1 MDQDQD
7 GEVSPYMIRATCK
20 QMGVTDDLMQARLKR
35 LLAQETDCVT
45 ALVENMPLLTTSQ
58 YMKMRQIIANMYQV
72 AGAHDCPEHILDVL
86 ADPED
91 ATDEQIEAMLPYHI
105 IEPAV
110 IEAPMIG
117 GERAHFESLI
127 AKFPP
132 RSMQDAED
140 YFVFGIQHQM
150 SKGQSPLPRVCG
162 VSRDAESPGGKS
174 ILVSFDR
181 ELSDDELRRLHDIL
195 AARES

>member
-1 MDQDQD
+1 MDEDQD

-20 QMGVTDDLMQARLKR
+20 QMGVTDDLMSARLDKLQR
-35 LLAQETDCVT
+35 EHGNELVYWECLVNDYQNLL
-45 ALVENMPLLTTSQ
+45 
-58 YMKMRQIIANMYQV
+58 QIIANMYQI

-86 ADPED
+86 ADPEG
-91 ATDEQIEAMLPYHI
+91 ATDEQIEAMLPYRI
-105 IEPAV
+105 AEPAV

-127 AKFPP
+127 AEFPP

-181 ELSDDELRRLHDIL
+181 ELTDDELRRLHDIL